1 VSFLEPLEGGEEVS
15 FLNQC
20 PRLTV
25 QPDDTDYI
33 TKLME
38 KEQFQIRICGGVK
51 EQKRY
56 LAWKKERD
64 QEERER
70 QADIYR

>member
-1 VSFLEPLEGGEEVS
+1 VSFLEPLEGGDEVS
-15 FLNQC
+15 FLDQC

-38 KEQFQIRICGGVK
+38 KEQFQIRICGGV
-51 EQKRY
+51 
-56 LAWKKERD
+56 
-64 QEERER
+64 EE
-70 QADIYR
+70 

>member
-1 VSFLEPLEGGEEVS
+1 VSFLEPLDGGEEEC
-15 FLNQC
+15 FLDQC

-38 KEQFQIRICGGVK
+38 KEQFQIRICGGV
-51 EQKRY
+51 EQ
-56 LAWKKERD
+56 
-64 QEERER
+64 
-70 QADIYR
+70 